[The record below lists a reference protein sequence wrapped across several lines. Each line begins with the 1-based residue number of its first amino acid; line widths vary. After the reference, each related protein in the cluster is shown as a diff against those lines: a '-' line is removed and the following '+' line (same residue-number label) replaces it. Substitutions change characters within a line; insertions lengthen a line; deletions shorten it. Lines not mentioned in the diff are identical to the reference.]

1 MSFPNLGKDAV
12 LVCPVPAVQ
21 KPVYAHL
28 ALFVNNAPDAQVK
41 GNEVWIIF
49 ETRREWRF
57 VPLFI
62 TMITELKTLESGY
75 QD

>member
-41 GNEVWIIF
+41 GNEVG
-49 ETRREWRF
+49 
-57 VPLFI
+57 LF
-62 TMITELKTLESGY
+62 LKQGENGASCPYL
-75 QD
+75 